1 MTTTITDAFDFPR
14 PEDIRAMG
22 FVVKLRE
29 SDPGSDEVKQ
39 LVDDYVITPAVEKEL
54 PRILDDMKQV
64 FDRGEEY
71 GRFIHGSFGSGK
83 SHFMTMLSLLLEY
96 TPPAWNKFR
105 PLVRAHKNSQASKGR
120 DSADHEAWLAQA
132 GLLVVRI
139 HMLSVRG
146 KSTGFDRAV
155 YEGFNAALKRRSK
168 APFEFLNV
176 DAIFEEVRREA
187 KDTAMSSG
195 SGSRRRTLS
204 AAARTS
210 RASRADRRRREN
222 ASRARG

>member
-1 MTTTITDAFDFPR
+1 MTMTITEAFDLPR

-29 SDPGSDEVKQ
+29 ADPGSEEVKQ

-71 GRFIHGSFGSGK
+71 GRFVHGSFGSGK
-83 SHFMTMLSLLLEY
+83 SHFMTMLSLLIESAA
-96 TPPAWNKFR
+96 PAWTKFR
-105 PLVRAHKNSQASKGR
+105 PVLDAHRKAQQAKGK
-120 DSADHEAWLAQA
+120 DAPDHEAWLGKA

-146 KSTGFDRAV
+146 RTTGFDRAV
-155 YEGFNAALKRRSK
+155 YEGFNAALKRRGK
-168 APFEFLNV
+168 ALFEFLHI

-187 KDTAMSSG
+187 QEYGDIVW
-195 SGSRRRTLS
+195 
-204 AAARTS
+204 
-210 RASRADRRRREN
+210 
-222 ASRARG
+222 